1 MNHALARGFLPNWLA
16 RHFESYIS
24 IRHSYF
30 SFSLLRMS
38 CAMTYIPQ
46 MSGGISGQ
54 FPPGRGGS
62 LGSLRRFEFDQV
74 QGLSLPGPQ

>member
-38 CAMTYIPQ
+38 CAMRVFTQTCHLVRLIVDSFSKSIDNQ
-46 MSGGISGQ
+46 
-54 FPPGRGGS
+54 
-62 LGSLRRFEFDQV
+62 
-74 QGLSLPGPQ
+74 